1 MVNRDGHVV
10 GVATSSEE
18 RHDGGAAVLHGGTF
32 TNRFDNAGY
41 FEAIDGARSGGRR
54 VESAAL
60 QGVGAVDSG
69 GVNTDENF
77 VGAGYGGGHF
87 ADCQSLRSTV
97 TVLNNCSHESSS
109 LPEAPS
115 LVRDL
120 QKAYN
125 VR

>member
-1 MVNRDGHVV
+1 VV
-10 GVATSSEE
+10 AAAGVE
-18 RHDGGAAVLHGGTF
+18 
-32 TNRFDNAGY
+32 
-41 FEAIDGARSGGRR
+41 
-54 VESAAL
+54 
-60 QGVGAVDSG
+60 GVGAVDSG
-69 GVNTDENF
+69 GVNADENF
-77 VGAGYGGGHF
+77 VGAGYGGGDF